1 MPSFWGHPDP
11 AEATRGVCRNMV
23 TRQTVSCLRDDS
35 VGSGKVGA
43 GSQAVLAHTVPP
55 DILFEVAAVS
65 RWPFLFLTLKR
76 MQNTLNKNSS

>member
-1 MPSFWGHPDP
+1 
-11 AEATRGVCRNMV
+11 MV